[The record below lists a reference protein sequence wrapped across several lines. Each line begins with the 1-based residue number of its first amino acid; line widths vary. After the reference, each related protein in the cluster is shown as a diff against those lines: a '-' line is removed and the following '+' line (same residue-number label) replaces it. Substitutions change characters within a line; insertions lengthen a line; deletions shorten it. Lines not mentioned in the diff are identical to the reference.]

1 MEHTPV
7 IEVRDIEMSYDTP
20 AGPATILQNCDL
32 KIREGEFV
40 SIVGR
45 SGGGKTTLLRIV
57 AGLLAPTAGEVTIKG
72 SPVQEALNDL
82 AMVFQKPVLLP
93 WRNNIGNILLPMEF
107 RGKVTAKMKQDAREL
122 LDLVGLAD
130 AGNKHPYELSGGMQ
144 QRVAICRALV
154 SHPQIMLM
162 DEPFGALDAMTRDT
176 MNLELQRIWAETR
189 RSILFVTHSIPE
201 AVFLSDRVVVIG
213 DKPGRVIADI
223 KIDLPRPRTREHRF
237 SPEFADYEQ
246 HVAELIGVKEGIS

>member
-1 MEHTPV
+1 MKTTPV
-7 IEVRDIEMSYDTP
+7 IQVRDVEMSYDTP
-20 AGPATILQNCDL
+20 DGTATILKNCDL
-32 KIREGEFV
+32 QIREGEFI

-57 AGLLAPTAGEVTIKG
+57 AGLLTPTAGEVTIKG
-72 SPVQEALNDL
+72 NPVQEALNDL

-93 WRNNIGNILLPMEF
+93 WRNNIGNILLPLEF
-107 RGKVTAKMKQDAREL
+107 RGKVTPKMKRDAQDL
-122 LDLVGLAD
+122 LELVGLAD
-130 AGNKHPYELSGGMQ
+130 AGSKYPYELSGGMQ

-176 MNLELQRIWAETR
+176 MNLELQRIWAETG

-223 KIDLPRPRTREHRF
+223 KIDLPRLRTREHRF
-237 SPEFADYEQ
+237 SPEFAAYEHQ
-246 HVAELIGVKEGIS
+246 VAELIGVKEGIS

>member
-1 MEHTPV
+1 
-7 IEVRDIEMSYDTP
+7 
-20 AGPATILQNCDL
+20 
-32 KIREGEFV
+32 
-40 SIVGR
+40 
-45 SGGGKTTLLRIV
+45 
-57 AGLLAPTAGEVTIKG
+57 
-72 SPVQEALNDL
+72 
-82 AMVFQKPVLLP
+82 
-93 WRNNIGNILLPMEF
+93 
-107 RGKVTAKMKQDAREL
+107 
-122 LDLVGLAD
+122 
-130 AGNKHPYELSGGMQ
+130 MQ

-223 KIDLPRPRTREHRF
+223 KIDLPRLRTREHRF

-246 HVAELIGVKEGIS
+246 HVAGLIGVKEGIS